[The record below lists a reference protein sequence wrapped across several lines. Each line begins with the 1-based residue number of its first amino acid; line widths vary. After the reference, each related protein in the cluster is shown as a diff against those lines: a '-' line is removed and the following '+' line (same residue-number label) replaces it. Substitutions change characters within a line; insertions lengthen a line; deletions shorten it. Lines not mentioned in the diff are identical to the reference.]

1 MTIEAAGPGTDRS
14 GIMEKLI
21 LAIDIGTS
29 AVKVSL
35 FAADLRIL
43 DSSSAEYPTY
53 FPAGGQAE
61 QEAGDWWQSAV
72 KAVSELKSRQGDV
85 MAQVAAIG
93 VSGHMLGLLPVD
105 KEGNAL
111 MRSMIHTDSRASE
124 EARQL
129 AGRFGV
135 EQLYNWTGNVLS
147 PAASLAKAMWVRN
160 RHPDIYANT
169 FAFLQSKDYMVM
181 KLTGGVFSAD
191 YSDASHGLLLS
202 LDTMTYL
209 TDVFEAM
216 GLDADKFP
224 PLHKSHDVVGV
235 LCAAAAQQ
243 MGLMEGIPVVA
254 GGGDGAC
261 ANVGSGL
268 AHKGDIYC
276 SLGTTAWIA
285 FNSEKQFRDEQ
296 RRVFNI
302 VSLDG
307 ESFGVFGTMQAA
319 GRSVSW
325 VQEIFGVASPV
336 ELDERAATVP
346 AGSDGLI
353 YLPYIEGERSPIY
366 DSEARGVFFG
376 MHVSHT
382 ANHFLRAT
390 LEGVAFAL
398 SSILEVSGGK
408 DTARILRIIGG
419 GAKSALWKQ
428 ILADICER
436 DIADLTVP
444 AAAVTSLGAAV
455 AAGVGT
461 GIFTGYADAV
471 KNIGIKAV
479 TLHLPENTKLYA
491 KNKEKYARL
500 YPQLKEI
507 YHM

>member
-1 MTIEAAGPGTDRS
+1 
-14 GIMEKLI
+14 MEQLI
-21 LAIDIGTS
+21 LAFDIGTS
-29 AVKVSL
+29 AVKASL

-53 FPAGGQAE
+53 FPADGEAE
-61 QEAGDWWQSAV
+61 QEAADWWESAV
-72 KAVSELKSRQGDV
+72 KAVRELGVRQADA
-85 MAQVAAIG
+85 MANVAAIG

-105 KEGNAL
+105 KDGNAL

-124 EARQL
+124 EARL
-129 AGRFGV
+129 LSDRFGV

-147 PAASLAKAMWVRN
+147 PAASLAKAMWVHN
-160 RHPDIYANT
+160 RRPDIYANT
-169 FAFLQSKDYMVM
+169 SAFLQSKDYLVM
-181 KLTGGVFSAD
+181 RLTGGIFSSD
-191 YSDASHGLLLS
+191 YSDASHGLLLN
-202 LDTMTYL
+202 LDTMAYL
-209 TDVFEAM
+209 TDVMEAS
-216 GLDADKFP
+216 GLDAKKFP
-224 PLHKSHDVVGV
+224 PLHKSHDVVGG
-235 LCAAAAQQ
+235 LCSAAAQQ
-243 MGLMEGIPVVA
+243 MGLMEGIPVAA

-268 AHKGDIYC
+268 ANKGDIYC
-276 SLGTTAWIA
+276 SMGTTAWIA
-285 FNSEKQFRDEQ
+285 FNSEKQLRDDK

-307 ESFGVFGTMQAA
+307 ESYGVYGTMQAA
-319 GRSVSW
+319 GRSISW
-325 VQEIFGVASPV
+325 VQEIFGVASPA
-336 ELDERAATVP
+336 ELDARAADVP
-346 AGSDGLI
+346 AGSGGLI
-353 YLPYIEGERSPIY
+353 YLPYIEGERSPIF

-382 ANHFLRAT
+382 TDYFLRAT

-408 DTARILRIIGG
+408 QTNPILRIIGG
-419 GAKSALWKQ
+419 GAKSTLWKQ
-428 ILADICER
+428 IIADICER

-461 GIFTGYADAV
+461 GIFTSYTDAV
-471 KNIGIKAV
+471 KNIGIK
-479 TLHLPENTKLYA
+479 TITRYLPENTKLYA
-491 KNKEKYARL
+491 KNKAKYARL

>member
-1 MTIEAAGPGTDRS
+1 
-14 GIMEKLI
+14 MEKLI

-29 AVKVSL
+29 AVKASL
-35 FAADLRIL
+35 FAADLHVL

-61 QEAGDWWQSAV
+61 QEAGDWWQSSV
-72 KAVSELKSRQGDV
+72 KAVSELSSRQGGII
-85 MAQVAAIG
+85 AQVAAIG

-105 KEGNAL
+105 KDGNAL
-111 MRSMIHTDSRASE
+111 MRSMIHTDSRAAE

-129 AGRFGV
+129 ADQFGV

-147 PAASLAKAMWVRN
+147 PAATLAKAMWVHN
-160 RHPDIYANT
+160 RQPDVYANT

-191 YSDASHGLLLS
+191 YSDASHGLLLN
-202 LDTMTYL
+202 LDTMLYQ
-209 TDVFEAM
+209 TDVFEVA
-216 GLDADKFP
+216 GLDASKFP

-235 LCAAAAQQ
+235 LCTAAAQQ
-243 MGLMEGIPVVA
+243 MGLLEGIPVVA

-261 ANVGSGL
+261 ANVGAGL
-268 AHKGDIYC
+268 ANKGDIYC
-276 SLGTTAWIA
+276 SMGTTAWIA
-285 FNSEKQFRDEQ
+285 FNSDKQFRDEK
-296 RRVFNI
+296 RRVFSI

-307 ESFGVFGTMQAA
+307 DSFGVFGTMQAA

-325 VQEIFGVASPV
+325 AQEIFGVDSPA
-336 ELDERAATVP
+336 ELDERAATIP
-346 AGSDGLI
+346 AGSGGLI
-353 YLPYIEGERSPIY
+353 YLPYIEGERSPIF

-382 ANHFLRAT
+382 TNHFLRAT

-398 SSILEVSGGK
+398 ASILEVSDGNE
-408 DTARILRIIGG
+408 TARILRIIGG
-419 GAKSALWKQ
+419 GAKSTLFKQ
-428 ILADICER
+428 IIADICER
-436 DIADLTVP
+436 DIGDLTVP

-461 GIFTGYADAV
+461 GIFTSYADAV
-471 KNIGIKAV
+471 KNIKIKNI
-479 TLHLPENTKLYA
+479 TLQLPENTALYA
-491 KNKEKYARL
+491 KNKEKFARL